1 MPPKAK
7 YTREEIVASA
17 LDLVREKGIEALTAR
32 ELGNRLGCSSRPVF
46 TAFQNMEELKQEVM
60 KAAGKMMSSYFQAS
74 RDFTPEFKKAGMMM
88 IRFAVDE
95 PKLFQLLLMQESPEE
110 RNYNDML
117 RIMGADVDYCID
129 IIKRDYALDDSR
141 AQRLFDQLWLH
152 SYAIGVLCATK
163 MCRFTEEE
171 ISRMLGEVF
180 AGILYLI
187 KSGKID
193 TGLTDIQVQGDV
205 SFGIGDIPR
214 HKE

>member
-7 YTREEIVASA
+7 YTREEIAASA

-60 KAAGKMMSSYFQAS
+60 KAAGEMMSSYFQAS
-74 RDFTPEFKKAGMMM
+74 KDFIPEFKKAGMMM

-95 PKLFQLLLMQESPEE
+95 PELFKLLLMQESPEE
-110 RNYNDML
+110 RDFNDML
-117 RIMGADVDYCID
+117 KIMGTEVDYCID
-129 IIKRDYALDDSR
+129 IIKRDYGLDDTRSR
-141 AQRLFDQLWLH
+141 RLFHQMWLH

-180 AGILYLI
+180 AGILHLI

-193 TGLTDIQVQGDV
+193 TGVTDIQVQGD
-205 SFGIGDIPR
+205 SGFGIGDIPR